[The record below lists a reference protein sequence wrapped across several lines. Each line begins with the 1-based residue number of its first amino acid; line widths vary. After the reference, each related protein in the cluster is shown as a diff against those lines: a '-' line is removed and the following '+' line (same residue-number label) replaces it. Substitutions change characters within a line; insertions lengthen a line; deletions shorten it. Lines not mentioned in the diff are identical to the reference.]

1 MMWDTFLIVVLGFS
15 TVLFGLITIYL
26 FKKSNNNEN
35 KQLEFEEFS
44 KKLNDSNKEEIDKT
58 WKPYKEQLQRDLDI
72 LKNSIEQQ
80 KATAIKNSERF
91 NSKIEDLLNATSGMQ
106 EDAQNLTRA
115 LKGDTKQ
122 QGDWGEQILKR
133 ALEDAGLIESL
144 EYELQPSYKG
154 KDGNQLRPDAVIKL
168 SDGRNIIIDSKV
180 SLTAYER
187 YVRSDS
193 DEDMKDFLKEHI
205 NSIKN
210 HIKQLSEKGYSD
222 IEELDS
228 PDFIFIFVPIDSAL
242 SLALS
247 NDWSVQELANEKKI
261 AFMTPIH
268 LISIL
273 KMTAYMWRVDKQQ
286 KHAEKV
292 ADRAGLLLDKYSNF
306 SEAFSNIAE
315 KLEDAM
321 ESYDI
326 AHKRL
331 TDGKGSLHTQME
343 LLEEAGMKGKKSLT
357 KPKSLD

>member
-1 MMWDTFLIVVLGFS
+1 MWDSFLVVVLGFS
-15 TVLFGLITIYL
+15 TILLGLIAIY
-26 FKKSNNNEN
+26 FYKESNNRN
-35 KQLEFEEFS
+35 KQSDLEEFT
-44 KKLNDSNKEEIDKT
+44 KKLNASNKEEIDKT

-72 LKNSIEQQ
+72 LKTSIEQQ

-91 NSKIEDLLNATSGMQ
+91 NAKIEDLLNATSGMQ
-106 EDAQNLTRA
+106 EDAQNLTKA

-122 QGDWGEQILKR
+122 QGDWGEQILKK
-133 ALEDAGLIESL
+133 ALEDAGLVENL
-144 EYELQPSYKG
+144 EYELQPSYKD
-154 KDGNQLRPDAVIKL
+154 KNGNQLRPDAVIKL

-193 DEDMKDFLKEHI
+193 DEDMKSLLKEHI
-205 NSIKN
+205 YSIKN
-210 HIKQLSEKGYSD
+210 HVKQLSDKGYSD
-222 IEELDS
+222 IEEIES

-247 NDWSVQELANEKKI
+247 NDWSVQELANERKI

-286 KHAEKV
+286 KHAEEV
-292 ADRAGLLLDKYSNF
+292 ANRAGLLLDKYSNF

-315 KLEDAM
+315 KLQDAM
-321 ESYDI
+321 KSYDI
-326 AHKRL
+326 AYNRL
-331 TDGKGSLHTQME
+331 TEGKGSLHTQME
-343 LLEEAGMKGKKSLT
+343 LLEEAGMKGKRSLS

>member
-1 MMWDTFLIVVLGFS
+1 
-15 TVLFGLITIYL
+15 
-26 FKKSNNNEN
+26 
-35 KQLEFEEFS
+35 
-44 KKLNDSNKEEIDKT
+44 
-58 WKPYKEQLQRDLDI
+58 
-72 LKNSIEQQ
+72 
-80 KATAIKNSERF
+80 
-91 NSKIEDLLNATSGMQ
+91 MQ
-106 EDAQNLTRA
+106 EDAQNLTKA

-122 QGDWGEQILKR
+122 QGDWGEQILKK
-133 ALEDAGLIESL
+133 ALEDAGLVEGL

-154 KDGNQLRPDAVIKL
+154 KDGDQLRPDAVIKL

-187 YVRSDS
+187 YVRSDNDDDKKNS
-193 DEDMKDFLKEHI
+193 LKEHI

-210 HIKQLSEKGYSD
+210 HVKQLSDKGYAD
-222 IEELDS
+222 IEEIGS

-247 NDWSVQELANEKKI
+247 HDWNVQELANKNKI

-286 KHAEKV
+286 KHAEEV
-292 ADRAGLLLDKYSNF
+292 ANRAGLLLDKYSNF

-315 KLEDAM
+315 KLQDAM
-321 ESYDI
+321 TSYEI
-326 AHKRL
+326 AHNRL
-331 TDGKGSLHTQME
+331 TEGKGSLHTQME
-343 LLEEAGMKGKKSLT
+343 LLEEAGMKGKKSIS

>member
-1 MMWDTFLIVVLGFS
+1 MVDSFLAVVLGFS
-15 TVLFGLITIYL
+15 TILLGLTALY
-26 FKKSNNNEN
+26 FYRDANNKN
-35 KQLEFEEFS
+35 KQSEFEEFS
-44 KKLNDSNKEEIDKT
+44 KKLNASNKEEIDKT

-72 LKNSIEQQ
+72 LKASIEQQ
-80 KATAIKNSERF
+80 KAIAIKNSERF
-91 NSKIEDLLNATSGMQ
+91 DAKIEDLLNATSGMQ
-106 EDAQNLTRA
+106 EDAQNLTKA

-122 QGDWGEQILKR
+122 QGDWGEQILKK
-133 ALEDAGLIESL
+133 ALEDAGLVEGL

-180 SLTAYER
+180 SLTAYEK
-187 YVRSDS
+187 YVRSDN
-193 DEDMKDFLKEHI
+193 DDKKDLLKEHI

-210 HIKQLSEKGYSD
+210 HVKQLSDKGYAD
-222 IEELDS
+222 IEEIGS

-247 NDWSVQELANEKKI
+247 HDWNVQELANKNKI

-286 KHAEKV
+286 KHAEEV
-292 ADRAGLLLDKYSNF
+292 ANRAGLLLDKYSNF

-315 KLEDAM
+315 KLQDAM
-321 ESYDI
+321 TSYEI
-326 AHKRL
+326 AHNRL
-331 TDGKGSLHTQME
+331 TEGKGSLHTQME
-343 LLEEAGMKGKKSLT
+343 LLEEAGMKGKKSIS

>member
-1 MMWDTFLIVVLGFS
+1 MVDSFLAVVLGFS
-15 TVLFGLITIYL
+15 TILLGLTALY
-26 FKKSNNNEN
+26 FYRDANNKN
-35 KQLEFEEFS
+35 KQSEFEEFS
-44 KKLNDSNKEEIDKT
+44 KKLNASNKEEIDKT

-72 LKNSIEQQ
+72 LKASIEQQ
-80 KATAIKNSERF
+80 KAIAIKNSERF
-91 NSKIEDLLNATSGMQ
+91 DSKIEDLLNATSGMQ
-106 EDAQNLTRA
+106 EDAQNLTKA

-122 QGDWGEQILKR
+122 QGDWGEQILKK
-133 ALEDAGLIESL
+133 ALEDAGLVEGL

-154 KDGNQLRPDAVIKL
+154 KDGDQLRPDAVIKL

-187 YVRSDS
+187 YVRSDNDDDKKNS
-193 DEDMKDFLKEHI
+193 LKEHI

-210 HIKQLSEKGYSD
+210 HVKQLSDKGYAD
-222 IEELDS
+222 IETIES

-247 NDWSVQELANEKKI
+247 HDWNIQELANKNKI

-286 KHAEKV
+286 KHAEEV
-292 ADRAGLLLDKYSNF
+292 ANRAGLLLDKYSNF

-315 KLEDAM
+315 KLQDAM
-321 ESYDI
+321 TSYEI
-326 AHKRL
+326 AHNRL
-331 TDGKGSLHTQME
+331 TEGKGSLHTQME
-343 LLEEAGMKGKKSLT
+343 LLEEAGMKGKKSIS